1 MKPWAPRSLT
11 VRLAVLFALATLL
24 TFTLVGSYLY
34 FSLARQL
41 ESHDDQELLGKITL
55 MQHLVGKAGS
65 VQAIRDDPH
74 LFMDAALGHNDLLL
88 ILRSAD
94 GAPLLDT
101 QPAAGSLPALP
112 LSAIDQTPDQQS
124 RKNLR
129 TSAGMPV
136 RATALWGKIDRSGE
150 PVQIIV
156 AHNVSDSLAMLDSYR
171 SQIVGAAV
179 CGALL
184 SALLGYVLV
193 RRGLRPTRLI
203 ARQAHSITAQRL
215 DRGLDVASAP
225 YELQQLVVAFNSMLD
240 RLHDSF
246 QRLSQFSADLAHDLR
261 TPINNLMV
269 QTQVALAQP
278 RNLEEYQ
285 GLLVSNVEEYE
296 RLARMLDN
304 MLFLARADNAHVAV
318 AREQLDCHQELQR
331 IADYFEGVAEDSGV
345 RLSIAASGTMLA
357 DPVLLRRAIGNL
369 VANAIR
375 YTARGQVIRM
385 AAMQQPHNTSITIS
399 NPGPQIAEAAIPRL
413 FDRFYRADPARSDSA
428 SSAGLGLAIVQSIM
442 KLHGGQ
448 VELSRSP
455 EHMTVFTLNFPK
467 PPNV

>member
-1 MKPWAPRSLT
+1 MKPSAPRSLT
-11 VRLAVLFALATLL
+11 VRLALLFALATLL

-34 FSLARQL
+34 YSLARQL
-41 ESHDDQELLGKITL
+41 ESHDDQELLGKIQL
-55 MQHLVGKAGS
+55 MRHLVGKADS

-88 ILRSAD
+88 VLRSAD
-94 GAPLLDT
+94 GAALLDT

-112 LSAIDQTPDQQS
+112 LSAIGQTPDQQA

-129 TSAGMPV
+129 TSTGMPV
-136 RATALWGKIDRSGE
+136 RATALWGRIDRSGE
-150 PVQIIV
+150 QVQIIV
-156 AHNVSDSLAMLDSYR
+156 AHNVSDSLIMLDSYR
-171 SQIVGAAV
+171 KQIIGAAL

-184 SALLGYVLV
+184 AALLGYVLV
-193 RRGLRPTRLI
+193 RRGLRTTRLI
-203 ARQAHSITAQRL
+203 AQQAHSITAQRL

-225 YELQQLVVAFNSMLD
+225 YELQQLVAAFNGMLD

-278 RNLEEYQ
+278 RNAEEYQ

-304 MLFLARADNAHVAV
+304 MLFLARADNAHVA
-318 AREQLDCHQELQR
+318 AACEQLDCRQELQR

-345 RLSIAASGTMLA
+345 RLSIAATGTVHA
-357 DPVLLRRAIGNL
+357 DPMLLRRAIGNL

-375 YTARGQVIRM
+375 YTAAGQAILLEAQPQAHGTNIR
-385 AAMQQPHNTSITIS
+385 IG
-399 NPGPQIAEAAIPRL
+399 NPGTQIAESAIPRL

-442 KLHGGQ
+442 KLHGGR
-448 VELSRSP
+448 VELSRSADQL
-455 EHMTVFTLNFPK
+455 TVFTLYFPN
-467 PPNV
+467 PQA

>member
-1 MKPWAPRSLT
+1 MKPWTPRSLT

-34 FSLARQL
+34 YSLARQL
-41 ESHDDQELLGKITL
+41 ESHDDQELLGKVAL

-101 QPAAGSLPALP
+101 QPAAGNLPALP

-150 PVQIIV
+150 QVQIIV
-156 AHNVSDSLAMLDSYR
+156 AHNVSDSVAMLDSYR

-225 YELQQLVVAFNSMLD
+225 YELQQLVLAFNSMLD

-278 RNLEEYQ
+278 RNVEEYQ

-331 IADYFEGVAEDSGV
+331 IADYFEGVAEDGGV
-345 RLSIAASGTMLA
+345 RLSIAASGNMLA
-357 DPVLLRRAIGNL
+357 DPMLLRRAIGNL

-375 YTARGQVIRM
+375 YTAPGQVVRM
-385 AAMQQPHNTSITIS
+385 EASQQPHSTCITIS

-448 VELSRSP
+448 VELSRSAD
-455 EHMTVFTLNFPK
+455 HMTVFTLNFPK
-467 PPNV
+467 PPDV

>member
-1 MKPWAPRSLT
+1 LKPWAPRSLT

>member
-1 MKPWAPRSLT
+1 MKPSAPRSLT
-11 VRLAVLFALATLL
+11 VRLALLFALATLL

-34 FSLARQL
+34 YSLARQL
-41 ESHDDQELLGKITL
+41 ESHDDQELLGKIQL
-55 MQHLVGKAGS
+55 MRHLVGKADS

-88 ILRSAD
+88 VLRSAD

-112 LSAIDQTPDQQS
+112 LSAIGQTPDQQA

-129 TSAGMPV
+129 TSTGMPV
-136 RATALWGKIDRSGE
+136 RATALWGRIDRSGE
-150 PVQIIV
+150 QVQIIV
-156 AHNVSDSLAMLDSYR
+156 AHNVSDSLIMLDSYR
-171 SQIVGAAV
+171 KQIIGAAL

-184 SALLGYVLV
+184 AALLGYVLV
-193 RRGLRPTRLI
+193 RRGLRTTRLI
-203 ARQAHSITAQRL
+203 AQQAHSITAQRL

-225 YELQQLVVAFNSMLD
+225 YELQQLVAAFNGMLD

-278 RNLEEYQ
+278 RNAEEYQ

-304 MLFLARADNAHVAV
+304 MLFLARADNAHVA
-318 AREQLDCHQELQR
+318 AACEQLDCRQELQR

-345 RLSIAASGTMLA
+345 RLSIAATGTVHA
-357 DPVLLRRAIGNL
+357 DPMLLRRAIGNL

-375 YTARGQVIRM
+375 YTAAGQAILLEAQPQAHGTNIR
-385 AAMQQPHNTSITIS
+385 IG
-399 NPGPQIAEAAIPRL
+399 NPGTQIAESAIPRL

-442 KLHGGQ
+442 KLHGGR
-448 VELSRSP
+448 VELSRSADQL
-455 EHMTVFTLNFPK
+455 TVFTLYFPN
-467 PPNV
+467 PQA

>member
-11 VRLAVLFALATLL
+11 VRLALLFALATLL

-34 FSLARQL
+34 YSLARQL
-41 ESHDDQELLGKITL
+41 ESHDDQELLGKVTL
-55 MQHLVGKAGS
+55 MLHLVGKAGS
-65 VQAIRDDPH
+65 VQAMRDDPH
-74 LFMDAALGHNDLLL
+74 LFMDAALGHDDLLL

-94 GAPLLDT
+94 GEPLLDT

-112 LSAIDQTPDQQS
+112 LSAIGEAPDQQS

-150 PVQIIV
+150 LVQIIV

-193 RRGLRPTRLI
+193 RRGLRPARLI

-278 RNLEEYQ
+278 RNTEEYQ

-318 AREQLDCHQELQR
+318 AREQLDCRQELQR

-345 RLSIAASGTMLA
+345 RLSIAASGNMLA
-357 DPVLLRRAIGNL
+357 DPMLLRRAIGNL

-375 YTARGQVIRM
+375 YTAPGQVVRM
-385 AAMQQPHNTSITIS
+385 EASQQPYNTCITIS

-442 KLHGGQ
+442 KLHSGQ
-448 VELSRSP
+448 VELSRSAD
-455 EHMTVFTLNFPK
+455 HMTVFTLNFPRQ
-467 PPNV
+467 PDV

>member
-1 MKPWAPRSLT
+1 MRLQAPRSLT
-11 VRLAVLFALATLL
+11 VRLALLFALATLL
-24 TFTLVGSYLY
+24 TFTMVGSYLY
-34 FSLARQL
+34 YSLARQL
-41 ESHDDQELLGKITL
+41 EHHDDQELMGKITL
-55 MQHLVGKAGS
+55 MRHLAAKARS

-74 LFMDAALGHNDLLL
+74 SFMDATLGHDDLLL

-101 QPAAGSLPALP
+101 RPEAGSLPALP
-112 LSAIDQTPDQQS
+112 MTAAGQVPDEKS
-124 RKNLR
+124 RQNLR
-129 TSAGMPV
+129 TSAGLPV
-136 RATALWGKIDRSGE
+136 RATALWASIDNSGE
-150 PVQIIV
+150 KMQIIV
-156 AHNVSDSLAMLDSYR
+156 AHNTSDSIAMLASYR
-171 SQIVGAAV
+171 QQILGAALS
-179 CGALL
+179 GAILA
-184 SALLGYVLV
+184 ALLGYVLV
-193 RRGLRPTRLI
+193 RRGLRPARLI
-203 ARQAHSITAQRL
+203 AQQAHSITAQRL

-225 YELQQLVVAFNSMLD
+225 YELQQLVVAFNGMLD

-278 RNLEEYQ
+278 RLPEEYQ

-304 MLFLARADNAHVAV
+304 MLFLARADHAHVAV
-318 AREQLDCHQELQR
+318 AFGQLDCQLELER

-345 RLSIAASGTMLA
+345 RLEIAASGSIRA
-357 DPVLLRRAIGNL
+357 DAMLLRRAISNL

-375 YTARGQVIRM
+375 YTAAGQTIVLGAAQAGQETVI
-385 AAMQQPHNTSITIS
+385 SVS
-399 NPGPQIAEAAIPRL
+399 NPGPQIADSAVPRL

-442 KLHGGQ
+442 KLHGGR
-448 VELSRSP
+448 VELSRSADQ
-455 EHMTVFTLNFPK
+455 MTVFKLHFPADR
-467 PPNV
+467 

>member
-1 MKPWAPRSLT
+1 LKLWAPRSLT
-11 VRLAVLFALATLL
+11 VRLALLFALATLL

-41 ESHDDQELLGKITL
+41 EHHDDQELMGKITL
-55 MQHLVGKAGS
+55 MRHLAAKARS

-74 LFMDAALGHNDLLL
+74 SFMDATLGHDDLLL

-94 GAPLLDT
+94 GTPLLDT
-101 QPAAGSLPALP
+101 RPEAGSLPPLP
-112 LSAIDQTPDQQS
+112 MTAVGQAPDAKS
-124 RKNLR
+124 RQNLR
-129 TSAGMPV
+129 TSAGLPV
-136 RATALWGKIDRSGE
+136 RATALWASIDSTGE
-150 PVQIIV
+150 KMQIIV
-156 AHNVSDSLAMLDSYR
+156 AHNTSDSIEMLASYR
-171 SQIVGAAV
+171 KQILGAALS
-179 CGALL
+179 GAILA
-184 SALLGYVLV
+184 ALLGYALV
-193 RRGLRPTRLI
+193 RRGLRPARLI
-203 ARQAHSITAQRL
+203 AQQAHSITAQRL

-225 YELQQLVVAFNSMLD
+225 YELQQLVVAFNGMLD

-269 QTQVALAQP
+269 QTQVALAQARLP
-278 RNLEEYQ
+278 EEYQ

-304 MLFLARADNAHVAV
+304 MLFLARADHAHVAL
-318 AREQLDCHQELQR
+318 AFEQLDCRLELQR

-345 RLSIAASGTMLA
+345 RLSITASGQVRA
-357 DPVLLRRAIGNL
+357 DPMLLRRAISNL

-375 YTARGQVIRM
+375 YTEAGQTILLQAGQVEQ
-385 AAMQQPHNTSITIS
+385 ATVITVS
-399 NPGPQIAEAAIPRL
+399 NPGPQIADSAIPRL

-442 KLHGGQ
+442 KLHGGR
-448 VELSRSP
+448 VELNRGAD
-455 EHMTVFTLNFPK
+455 HTTVFTLHFPDGK
-467 PPNV
+467 